1 MSSWREK
8 IKFYSSPEWSTVPLF
23 IDLSRIRIFSIS
35 TVASSDEIFLKRISV
50 IATCH
55 IFHVSPFV
63 LQKQSLY
70 SHELS
75 SLHSYLLNPPSIPAQ
90 CRRRLSLSP
99 IHSGRLP
106 LWWLCQCQDQEWHM
120 LHWNINTRL
129 CVSLILRD
137 ATPSKKTV
145 TRLGVD
151 RVKPWIWRRRS
162 RKYYSNW
169 GSSFKTPIRN

>member
-1 MSSWREK
+1 MRHV
-8 IKFYSSPEWSTVPLF
+8 T
-23 IDLSRIRIFSIS
+23 
-35 TVASSDEIFLKRISV
+35 FL
-50 IATCH
+50 
-55 IFHVSPFV
+55 HVSPFV

-75 SLHSYLLNPPSIPAQ
+75 SLHSYSLNPPSIPAQ

-99 IHSGRLP
+99 IHPGRLP
-106 LWWLCQCQDQEWHM
+106 LWWLCQCPDQEWHM

-169 GSSFKTPIRN
+169 GSSFKTPIRNEYCHSFPKGGGGLRKSNLSFL